1 MIYFAYN
8 CDVINNL
15 ASPQNDLS
23 NFASFNILHVDPTNV
38 LLLCSTTPLCS
49 EVQLVNSL
57 DMSLTLQKLENS
69 FDVNS
74 NHYQIKCLQLHAYFY
89 FQPLPCT
96 FEIFQTLLVQKINQ
110 CSIPRV
116 IINKNNKIFNTI
128 IGLYLHGSTQV
139 SMNQT

>member
-1 MIYFAYN
+1 MIYFAYK

-15 ASPQNDLS
+15 TSPQNDLS
-23 NFASFNILHVDPTNV
+23 NFANFNILHVDPTNV
-38 LLLCSTTPLCS
+38 LLLCSTTPLCY
-49 EVQLVNSL
+49 EVLLVNRL
-57 DMSLTLQKLENS
+57 DMSLISQKLENS

-74 NHYQIKCLQLHAYFY
+74 NHYQIKVSSTSCLIL

-96 FEIFQTLLVQKINQ
+96 FEIFQTLLAQKINQ
-110 CSIPRV
+110 CSIPWV

-139 SMNQT
+139 RTNQT